1 MAVASSAPAH
11 HAAGV
16 SRGHLETRPGARAP
30 RLRRLQSTRPPRVL
44 VSAAGPGGA
53 WLSRSWTTTG
63 PGGWGVAPALLPT
76 QPGERGKPHWRDAI
90 QLARRRRSGALP
102 PVHGPAVAAAA
113 RRDRGRARAAA
124 SGALQTAQWRR
135 PAWRLRPASR
145 STGRAPWGPASLR
158 AVPDHPARRVRLA
171 PARPAQGPPSAPSPV
186 SPPPDRGGPLG
197 AAPPRQTRRARGAAR
212 AASPSRGPPRPADQ
226 PGPAWAG
233 PGAPGPTLVAA
244 ERPRAQRSPRGR
256 GHRTSMQRVYVGA
269 CPGRAAAPLEK
280 DRAQGCR
287 RASKVG
293 AGSRT
298 RRSPGVGSPSMTF
311 SGGHTPSCRA

>member
-1 MAVASSAPAH
+1 VRLPQARAASCHHRIASRRAALRQARTRSVGLEGPQDSLAVASSAPAH

-16 SRGHLETRPGARAP
+16 SRGHLGTRPGARAP

-53 WLSRSWTTTG
+53 WLSRSWSTTG

-145 STGRAPWGPASLR
+145 STGRAPWGPASRR

-186 SPPPDRGGPLG
+186 SPPYKCRVFFMLRW
-197 AAPPRQTRRARGAAR
+197 AAVVVL
-212 AASPSRGPPRPADQ
+212 RPARL
-226 PGPAWAG
+226 A
-233 PGAPGPTLVAA
+233 
-244 ERPRAQRSPRGR
+244 
-256 GHRTSMQRVYVGA
+256 
-269 CPGRAAAPLEK
+269 
-280 DRAQGCR
+280 
-287 RASKVG
+287 
-293 AGSRT
+293 
-298 RRSPGVGSPSMTF
+298 
-311 SGGHTPSCRA
+311 